1 MSNTMD
7 DRRFI
12 ARKIASW
19 FHDGHVINLGVG
31 VPVLVAD
38 YITDNVV
45 VQTENGLLGVGETTG
60 GLDPDAPYFN
70 AAGASVSIVPGASV
84 FDRATSFGMIRSG
97 RLNASVLGCF
107 EVSQYGD
114 LANWARPGSCPGMG
128 GAMDLVSGI
137 ENVIVATDHC
147 TKDGRPKI
155 VDRCHLPLTGL
166 GVVKTIVTELA
177 VFTVSGTEGL
187 TLVEYRRG
195 TDAARIRELTAAPFR
210 VAENLKE
217 MQDDSTAPISL

>member
-1 MSNTMD
+1 MGNTLD

-31 VPVLVAD
+31 IPVLVAD

-45 VQTENGLLGVGETTG
+45 VQTENGLLGVGESTG
-60 GLDPDAPYFN
+60 GLDPSAPYFN

-84 FDRATSFGMIRSG
+84 FDIATSFGMIRSG
-97 RLNASVLGCF
+97 RLNATVLGCF

-114 LANWARPGSCPGMG
+114 IANWARPGSYPGMG

-147 TKDGRPKI
+147 TKDGSPKI
-155 VDRCHLPLTGL
+155 VDRCSLPLTGL

-187 TLVEYRRG
+187 TLVEHRHG
-195 TDAARIRELTAAPFR
+195 VDVERIRRLTGAPFR
-210 VAENLKE
+210 VSEDLKE
-217 MQDDSTAPISL
+217 M

>member
-1 MSNTMD
+1 MSNTLD

-12 ARKIASW
+12 AKKIASW

-31 VPVLVAD
+31 IPVLVAD

-45 VQTENGLLGVGETTG
+45 VQTENGLLGVGETIG
-60 GLDPDAPYFN
+60 GLEPAAPYFN

-84 FDRATSFGMIRSG
+84 FDISTSFGMIRSG
-97 RLNASVLGCF
+97 RLNATVLGCF

-114 LANWARPGSCPGMG
+114 LANWARPGSYPGMG

-137 ENVIVATDHC
+137 DNVIVATDHC
-147 TKDGRPKI
+147 TKDGSPKI
-155 VDRCHLPLTGL
+155 VERCTLPLTGR

-177 VFTVSGTEGL
+177 VFTVSAAEGL
-187 TLVEYRRG
+187 TLVEHRHG
-195 TDAARIRELTAAPFR
+195 VDVDRIRERTGAPFL
-210 VAENLKE
+210 VAENLKV
-217 MQDDSTAPISL
+217 M